1 MFAKILVPTDGSE
14 YSRRALLAA
23 LEMGKKFN
31 GEIILL
37 NVLMTP
43 EALGYLLSEDATVVQ
58 QQFNPNGEAALAA
71 TTKNVDLGGVR
82 LTCRVKP
89 GYPALVILEEI
100 VSEDIDLVVMGYR
113 GYTSLAG
120 TFMGS
125 VSQKVLAKTSRP
137 VLLIK

>member
-58 QQFNPNGEAALAA
+58 QQFNPNGEVTLAA

>member
-1 MFAKILVPTDGSE
+1 MFTKILVPTDGSE
-14 YSRRALLAA
+14 YSRRALLVA
-23 LEMGKKFN
+23 LEIGKKFN
-31 GEIILL
+31 AEVILL

-43 EALGYLLSEDATVVQ
+43 EALGYLLTEDATVVQ
-58 QQFNPNGEAALAA
+58 QQFNPNGEATLAA
-71 TTKNVDLGGVR
+71 TTKDVDLEGVR
-82 LTCRVKP
+82 LTCRLKP

>member
-58 QQFNPNGEAALAA
+58 QQFNPNGEATLAA

>member
-58 QQFNPNGEAALAA
+58 QQFNPNGEATLAA
-71 TTKNVDLGGVR
+71 TTKNVDLEGVR

-125 VSQKVLAKTSRP
+125 VSQKVLAKTSKP

>member
-14 YSRRALLAA
+14 YSRRALLTA
-23 LEMGKKFN
+23 LEIGKKFN
-31 GEIILL
+31 AEVILL

-43 EALGYLLSEDATVVQ
+43 EALGYLLTEDATVMQ
-58 QQFNPNGEAALAA
+58 QQFNPNGEATLAA
-71 TTKNVDLGGVR
+71 TTKNVDLEGVR

-100 VSEDIDLVVMGYR
+100 VSEGIDLVVMGYR

>member
-14 YSRRALLAA
+14 YSRRALSAA

-31 GEIILL
+31 AEVILL

-58 QQFNPNGEAALAA
+58 QQFNPNGEATLAA
-71 TTKNVDLGGVR
+71 TTKNVDLEGVR

>member
-14 YSRRALLAA
+14 YSRRTLLAA

-58 QQFNPNGEAALAA
+58 QQFNPNGEATLAA

>member
-1 MFAKILVPTDGSE
+1 VFTKILVPTDGSE
-14 YSRRALLAA
+14 YSRRALLVAI
-23 LEMGKKFN
+23 EIGKKFN
-31 GEIILL
+31 AEVILL

-43 EALGYLLSEDATVVQ
+43 EALGYLLTEDATVVQ
-58 QQFNPNGEAALAA
+58 QQYNPNGEATLAA
-71 TTKNVDLGGVR
+71 TTKDVDIEGVR
-82 LTCRVKP
+82 LTCRLKP

>member
-1 MFAKILVPTDGSE
+1 MFTKILVPTDGSE
-14 YSRRALLAA
+14 YSRRALLVAI
-23 LEMGKKFN
+23 EIGKKFN
-31 GEIILL
+31 AEVILL

-43 EALGYLLSEDATVVQ
+43 EALGYLLTEDATVVQ
-58 QQFNPNGEAALAA
+58 QQYNPNGEATLAA
-71 TTKNVDLGGVR
+71 TTKDVDIEGVR
-82 LTCRVKP
+82 LTCRLKP

>member
-14 YSRRALLAA
+14 YSRRALLTA
-23 LEMGKKFN
+23 LEMGRKFN
-31 GEIILL
+31 AEVILL

-43 EALGYLLSEDATVVQ
+43 EALGYLLTEDATVVQ
-58 QQFNPNGEAALAA
+58 QQFNPNGEATLAA
-71 TTKNVDLGGVR
+71 TTKNADLDGVR

-89 GYPALVILEEI
+89 GYPALVILAEI

>member
-1 MFAKILVPTDGSE
+1 MFTKILVPTDGSE
-14 YSRRALLAA
+14 YSRRALLVA
-23 LEMGKKFN
+23 LEIGKKFN
-31 GEIILL
+31 AEVILL

-43 EALGYLLSEDATVVQ
+43 EALGYLLTEDATVVQ
-58 QQFNPNGEAALAA
+58 QQYNPNGEATLAA
-71 TTKNVDLGGVR
+71 TTKDVDLEGVR
-82 LTCRVKP
+82 LTCRLKP

>member
-58 QQFNPNGEAALAA
+58 QQFNPNGEATLAA
-71 TTKNVDLGGVR
+71 TTKNVDLEGVR

>member
-1 MFAKILVPTDGSE
+1 M
-14 YSRRALLAA
+14 
-23 LEMGKKFN
+23 
-31 GEIILL
+31 

-43 EALGYLLSEDATVVQ
+43 EALGYTLSEDAAVLQ
-58 QQFNPNGEAALAA
+58 QQINPNGEATLVA
-71 TTKNVDLGGVR
+71 TTKDIDLDGVK
-82 LTCRVKP
+82 LTCRLKP
-89 GYPALVILEEI
+89 GYPASVILDEI

-125 VSQKVLAKTSRP
+125 VSQKVLAKASQP